1 MAKPVTNIAAPSP
14 FESTGDANN
23 PVPAVPIHDQGI
35 TPADPYPEGTPRD
48 PALEYEQI
56 HGYPPATI
64 TAINPATAVAGD
76 AADIVLTVTGTGFN
90 AGSRIFFADREEPTT
105 MVSETELTTG
115 VKPSLFVSPDVVPVD
130 VRNIRG
136 GGGTSSL
143 DFTFTAAG
151 VARAAK
157 ETEPAAYKPVIRPE
171 DEEPH
176 RNKRK

>member
-1 MAKPVTNIAAPSP
+1 MAKPVTNVTAPSP

-23 PVPAVPIHDQGI
+23 PEPGVPIHDQGI
-35 TPADPYPEGTPRD
+35 TPVDPYPQGTPPD
-48 PALEYEQI
+48 PALEYERI
-56 HGYPPATI
+56 NGYPPATL
-64 TAINPATAVAGD
+64 TAINPATAIAGD

-115 VKPSLFVSPDVVPVD
+115 VKPSLFVNPDTCPVD

-136 GGGTSSL
+136 GGGTTSL

-151 VARAAK
+151 AARAAK
-157 ETEPAAYKPVIRPE
+157 APEPEPE
-171 DEEPH
+171 QH
-176 RNKRK
+176 RNKRDK